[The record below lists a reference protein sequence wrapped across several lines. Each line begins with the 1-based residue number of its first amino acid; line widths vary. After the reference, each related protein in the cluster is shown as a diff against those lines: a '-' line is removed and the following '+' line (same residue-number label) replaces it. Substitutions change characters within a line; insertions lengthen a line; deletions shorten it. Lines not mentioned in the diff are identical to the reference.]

1 MGSCGRESTRRNG
14 RPMSAYTDSPLFSEI
29 FPEDDGH
36 SEGDDV
42 AADARHVIISGHKYT
57 RRRQDTNRI
66 KRARQ
71 QVRGLPSVIAEREWV
86 ATWIELI
93 DASVYTPPGT
103 PRAGRI
109 LREAYAEGSIR
120 LPVIRDLGR
129 SLLPLASVDAPGR
142 PLTTRSVSAQT
153 VPA

>member
-1 MGSCGRESTRRNG
+1 
-14 RPMSAYTDSPLFSEI
+14 MSAHLDSPAFTDILT
-29 FPEDDGH
+29 DA
-36 SEGDDV
+36 DDV
-42 AADARHVIISGHKYT
+42 PGEREDTVANAHHVLISGHRYT
-57 RRRQDTNRI
+57 RRRQDTNRA

-71 QVRGLPSVIAEREWV
+71 QARALPSVMAEREWV
-86 ATWIELI
+86 AVWIELI

-109 LREAYAEGSIR
+109 LREGYMDASIR

-129 SLLPLASVDAPGR
+129 ALLPHASAPAMRR
-142 PLTTRSVSAQT
+142 PMAAADVVES

>member
-1 MGSCGRESTRRNG
+1 
-14 RPMSAYTDSPLFSEI
+14 MSAYTDSPSFSEI
-29 FPEDDGH
+29 FSDDGDGH
-36 SEGDDV
+36 DERDDV

>member
-1 MGSCGRESTRRNG
+1 
-14 RPMSAYTDSPLFSEI
+14 MSAYMDSPSLSEI
-29 FPEDDGH
+29 FPDDGDGQG
-36 SEGDDV
+36 ERDDV
-42 AADARHVIISGHKYT
+42 AADARHVTISGHKYT

-93 DASVYTPPGT
+93 DASLYTPPGT

-109 LREAYAEGSIR
+109 LREAYTEGSIR

-129 SLLPLASVDAPGR
+129 SLLPRAVPDAPALR
-142 PLTTRSVSAQT
+142 FSTTSVAES

>member
-1 MGSCGRESTRRNG
+1 
-14 RPMSAYTDSPLFSEI
+14 MSAYTDSPLFSEI
-29 FPEDDGH
+29 FSDDGDGH
-36 SEGDDV
+36 DERDDV

>member
-1 MGSCGRESTRRNG
+1 
-14 RPMSAYTDSPLFSEI
+14 MSAYTDSPSFSEI
-29 FPEDDGH
+29 FPDDGDRH
-36 SEGDDV
+36 DERDNV
-42 AADARHVIISGHKYT
+42 AANARHVIISGHRYT

-71 QVRGLPSVIAEREWV
+71 GVRGLPSVIAEREWV

-93 DASVYTPPGT
+93 DASLYTPPGT

-129 SLLPLASVDAPGR
+129 SLLPHPSVDAPGR
-142 PLTTRSVSAQT
+142 PLTTTSVAQSI
-153 VPA
+153 PA

>member
-1 MGSCGRESTRRNG
+1 MDPPS
-14 RPMSAYTDSPLFSEI
+14 FSEI
-29 FPEDDGH
+29 FPEDGDGQA
-36 SEGDDV
+36 EQDDV
-42 AADARHVIISGHKYT
+42 IADARHVIISGHRYT

-71 QVRGLPSVIAEREWV
+71 QARGLPSVIAEREWV

-93 DASVYTPPGT
+93 DASLYTPPGT

-109 LREAYAEGSIR
+109 LREAYTEGSIR

-129 SLLPLASVDAPGR
+129 SLLPRPVVAAPERRFATTSVAE
-142 PLTTRSVSAQT
+142 S

>member
-1 MGSCGRESTRRNG
+1 M
-14 RPMSAYTDSPLFSEI
+14 DSPLFSEI
-29 FPEDDGH
+29 FPDDGDGH
-36 SEGDDV
+36 EERDDV
-42 AADARHVIISGHKYT
+42 AADARHVTISGHKYT

-71 QVRGLPSVIAEREWV
+71 QVRGLPTVIAEREWV

-93 DASVYTPPGT
+93 DASLYTPPGT

-109 LREAYAEGSIR
+109 LREAYIEGSIR

-129 SLLPLASVDAPGR
+129 SLLPHPAPDAPAR
-142 PLTTRSVSAQT
+142 PLATTSVAESI
-153 VPA
+153 PA

>member
-1 MGSCGRESTRRNG
+1 
-14 RPMSAYTDSPLFSEI
+14 MSAHMDSPSFSEI
-29 FPEDDGH
+29 FPDDGDGQ
-36 SEGDDV
+36 EERDDV
-42 AADARHVIISGHKYT
+42 AADARHVTISGHKYT

-93 DASVYTPPGT
+93 DASLYTPPGT

-109 LREAYAEGSIR
+109 LREAYIEGSIR

-129 SLLPLASVDAPGR
+129 SLLPHPAPDAPGR
-142 PLTTRSVSAQT
+142 PLATTAVAASI
-153 VPA
+153 PA

>member
-1 MGSCGRESTRRNG
+1 
-14 RPMSAYTDSPLFSEI
+14 MSAYTDSPSFSEI
-29 FPEDDGH
+29 FSDDGDGH
-36 SEGDDV
+36 DERDDV
-42 AADARHVIISGHKYT
+42 AADARHVTISGHRYT

-93 DASVYTPPGT
+93 DASLYTPPGT

-129 SLLPLASVDAPGR
+129 SLLPHASVDAPGR
-142 PLTTRSVSAQT
+142 PLTTRSVAQS

>member
-1 MGSCGRESTRRNG
+1 
-14 RPMSAYTDSPLFSEI
+14 MSAYMDSPSLSEI
-29 FPEDDGH
+29 FPDEGDGQG
-36 SEGDDV
+36 ERDDV
-42 AADARHVIISGHKYT
+42 AADARHVTISGHKYT

-93 DASVYTPPGT
+93 DASLYTPPGT

-109 LREAYAEGSIR
+109 LREAYTEGSIR

-129 SLLPLASVDAPGR
+129 SLLPRAVPDAPALR
-142 PLTTRSVSAQT
+142 FSTTSVAES

>member
-1 MGSCGRESTRRNG
+1 
-14 RPMSAYTDSPLFSEI
+14 MSAYTDSPLFSEI
-29 FPEDDGH
+29 FPEDGDGH
-36 SEGDDV
+36 GEHEDV
-42 AADARHVIISGHKYT
+42 AADARHVIISGHRYT

-129 SLLPLASVDAPGR
+129 SLLPHPAAETPARRFTTTSVAE
-142 PLTTRSVSAQT
+142 SI
-153 VPA
+153 PA

>member
-1 MGSCGRESTRRNG
+1 M
-14 RPMSAYTDSPLFSEI
+14 DSPSFSEI
-29 FPEDDGH
+29 FPDDGDGQ
-36 SEGDDV
+36 EERDDV
-42 AADARHVIISGHKYT
+42 AADARHVTISGHKYT

-71 QVRGLPSVIAEREWV
+71 QVRGLPRVIAEREWV

-93 DASVYTPPGT
+93 DASLYTPPGT

-109 LREAYAEGSIR
+109 LREAYIEGSIR

-129 SLLPLASVDAPGR
+129 SLLPHPAPDAPGR
-142 PLTTRSVSAQT
+142 PLATTAVAASI
-153 VPA
+153 PA

>member
-1 MGSCGRESTRRNG
+1 M
-14 RPMSAYTDSPLFSEI
+14 DSPSFSEI
-29 FPEDDGH
+29 FPDDGDGQ
-36 SEGDDV
+36 EERDDV
-42 AADARHVIISGHKYT
+42 AADARHVTISGHKYT

-93 DASVYTPPGT
+93 DASLYTPPGT

-109 LREAYAEGSIR
+109 LREAYIEGSIR

-129 SLLPLASVDAPGR
+129 SLLPHPAPDAPGR
-142 PLTTRSVSAQT
+142 PLATTT
-153 VPA
+153 VAESIPA

>member
-1 MGSCGRESTRRNG
+1 
-14 RPMSAYTDSPLFSEI
+14 MSAYTDSPSFSEI
-29 FPEDDGH
+29 FSDDDDGQN
-36 SEGDDV
+36 ERDEV
-42 AADARHVIISGHKYT
+42 AADARHVVISGHKYT

-71 QVRGLPSVIAEREWV
+71 QVRGLPAVIAEREWV

-129 SLLPLASVDAPGR
+129 SLLPRAVPDAPALR
-142 PLTTRSVSAQT
+142 FSTTSVAES

>member
-1 MGSCGRESTRRNG
+1 M
-14 RPMSAYTDSPLFSEI
+14 DSPSFSEI
-29 FPEDDGH
+29 FPEDGDGQN
-36 SEGDDV
+36 ERDDV
-42 AADARHVIISGHKYT
+42 ATDARHVMISGHKYT

-71 QVRGLPSVIAEREWV
+71 QVRGLPTVIAEREWV

-129 SLLPLASVDAPGR
+129 SLIPLPAPEPSARRFSTTSVAE
-142 PLTTRSVSAQT
+142 S

>member
-1 MGSCGRESTRRNG
+1 M
-14 RPMSAYTDSPLFSEI
+14 DSSSFSEI
-29 FPEDDGH
+29 FPDDGDGH
-36 SEGDDV
+36 EERDDV
-42 AADARHVIISGHKYT
+42 AADARHVTISGHKYT

-71 QVRGLPSVIAEREWV
+71 QVRGLPTVIAEREWV

-93 DASVYTPPGT
+93 DASLYTPPGT

-109 LREAYAEGSIR
+109 LREAYIEGSIR

-129 SLLPLASVDAPGR
+129 SLLPHPAPDAPGR
-142 PLTTRSVSAQT
+142 PLATTT
-153 VPA
+153 VAESIPA

>member
-1 MGSCGRESTRRNG
+1 
-14 RPMSAYTDSPLFSEI
+14 MSAYTDSPSFSEI
-29 FPEDDGH
+29 FLDDGDGH
-36 SEGDDV
+36 DERDDV

-93 DASVYTPPGT
+93 DASLYTPPGT

-129 SLLPLASVDAPGR
+129 SLLPHPSVDLPGR
-142 PLTTRSVSAQT
+142 PLTTRSVTAQT

>member
-1 MGSCGRESTRRNG
+1 
-14 RPMSAYTDSPLFSEI
+14 MSAYTDSPSFSEI
-29 FPEDDGH
+29 FSDDGDGQG
-36 SEGDDV
+36 ERDDV
-42 AADARHVIISGHKYT
+42 AADARHVTISGHKYT

-93 DASVYTPPGT
+93 DASLYTPPGT

-109 LREAYAEGSIR
+109 LREAYTEGSIR

-129 SLLPLASVDAPGR
+129 SLLPHAVPDAPAR
-142 PLTTRSVSAQT
+142 RFSTTSVAESI
-153 VPA
+153 PA

>member
-1 MGSCGRESTRRNG
+1 M
-14 RPMSAYTDSPLFSEI
+14 DSPSFSEI
-29 FPEDDGH
+29 VPDDGDGQGEH
-36 SEGDDV
+36 DDV
-42 AADARHVIISGHKYT
+42 IADARHVVISGHRYT

-66 KRARQ
+66 KRARLQ
-71 QVRGLPSVIAEREWV
+71 ARGLPSVIAEREWV

-93 DASVYTPPGT
+93 DASLYTPPGT

-129 SLLPLASVDAPGR
+129 SLLPRPVAAAPERRFTTASVAE
-142 PLTTRSVSAQT
+142 S

>member
-1 MGSCGRESTRRNG
+1 
-14 RPMSAYTDSPLFSEI
+14 MSAYTDSPLFSEI
-29 FPEDDGH
+29 FPDDGDGQ
-36 SEGDDV
+36 SEQEDV
-42 AADARHVIISGHKYT
+42 ATDARHVIISGHKYT

-129 SLLPLASVDAPGR
+129 SLLPLPAAEPPARRFTTTSVAE
-142 PLTTRSVSAQT
+142 SI
-153 VPA
+153 PA

>member
-1 MGSCGRESTRRNG
+1 
-14 RPMSAYTDSPLFSEI
+14 MSAYTDTPSFSEI
-29 FPEDDGH
+29 FPEDGDGH
-36 SEGDDV
+36 DEREDV

-109 LREAYAEGSIR
+109 LREAYAEGTIR

-129 SLLPLASVDAPGR
+129 SLLPHPVVDPPVRRFATTSVAE
-142 PLTTRSVSAQT
+142 SI
-153 VPA
+153 PA

>member
-1 MGSCGRESTRRNG
+1 
-14 RPMSAYTDSPLFSEI
+14 MSAYMDSPSFSEI
-29 FPEDDGH
+29 FPEDGDGH
-36 SEGDDV
+36 DERDDV
-42 AADARHVIISGHKYT
+42 AADARHVIISGHKYS

-71 QVRGLPSVIAEREWV
+71 QVRALPTVIAEREWV

-93 DASVYTPPGT
+93 DASLYTPPGT

-129 SLLPLASVDAPGR
+129 SLLPHPAPGAPGR
-142 PLTTRSVSAQT
+142 PFTTTSVAES

>member
-1 MGSCGRESTRRNG
+1 
-14 RPMSAYTDSPLFSEI
+14 MSAYTDSPLFSEI
-29 FPEDDGH
+29 FPDDGDGH
-36 SEGDDV
+36 DERDDV
-42 AADARHVIISGHKYT
+42 AADARHVIISGYRYS

-71 QVRGLPSVIAEREWV
+71 QVRGRPSVIAEREWV

-93 DASVYTPPGT
+93 DASLYTPPGT

-129 SLLPLASVDAPGR
+129 SLLPHPPVDAPGR
-142 PLTTRSVSAQT
+142 PLTTRSVTAQT